1 MKTLPRLCREL
12 SHVHAATIRNPN
24 RPIQISVFPFSCH
37 FIFPRADWP
46 AWWLL
51 CSLSP
56 SSPLCPSLC
65 RPRGS
70 QEGWSL
76 ACWLW
81 EPQRA
86 SRKEKKRTRSWDCD
100 QILGHP
106 VSKKG
111 HEETCGMYDMT
122 IKGLLAFFPFNCL
135 PESFSHPFFFL
146 LSSHGEHLS
155 WRREDPRQ
163 VTCKRGQ
170 SQRAQCHAFSISFKV
185 PLTLPL
191 KWAHFIQLPQ

>member
-1 MKTLPRLCREL
+1 MKIPRLCREL

-56 SSPLCPSLC
+56 SSPLCLSLC

-81 EPQRA
+81 EPQCA
-86 SRKEKKRTRSWDCD
+86 SKKEKKRTRSWDCD
-100 QILGHP
+100 QILSHP

-122 IKGLLAFFPFNCL
+122 IKGVLAFFPFNCL
-135 PESFSHPFFFL
+135 PESFSHPFFLAKLPWGTFVMAPWGPKA
-146 LSSHGEHLS
+146 SHL
-155 WRREDPRQ
+155 Q
-163 VTCKRGQ
+163 M
-170 SQRAQCHAFSISFKV
+170 RAEPACPVSCF
-185 PLTLPL
+185 
-191 KWAHFIQLPQ
+191 